1 MALIKPF
8 ECVRPNEKDAARVA
22 ALPYDVYNRQ
32 EAVVRLKESRC
43 LSLKSTEQR
52 HSSMILQ
59 IHMLLKFMQKQKN
72 YLKKLW
78 LIKHL

>member
-32 EAVVRLKESRC
+32 EAVCEVKREL
-43 LSLKSTEQR
+43 TEQR